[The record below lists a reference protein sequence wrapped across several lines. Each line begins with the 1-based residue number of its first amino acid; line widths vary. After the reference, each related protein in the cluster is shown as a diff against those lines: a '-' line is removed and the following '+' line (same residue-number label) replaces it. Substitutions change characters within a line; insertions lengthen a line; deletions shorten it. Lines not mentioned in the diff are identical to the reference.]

1 MNVPPTLFVT
11 SFAQSLAFQHPIR
24 VSRPLRVFHCG
35 LSHQLAYSR
44 DPIVHDERAAL
55 ALYDHSESIEH
66 P

>member
-1 MNVPPTLFVT
+1 MRAPT
-11 SFAQSLAFQHPIR
+11 R
-24 VSRPLRVFHCG
+24 YG
-35 LSHQLAYSR
+35 NEHQLAYSR